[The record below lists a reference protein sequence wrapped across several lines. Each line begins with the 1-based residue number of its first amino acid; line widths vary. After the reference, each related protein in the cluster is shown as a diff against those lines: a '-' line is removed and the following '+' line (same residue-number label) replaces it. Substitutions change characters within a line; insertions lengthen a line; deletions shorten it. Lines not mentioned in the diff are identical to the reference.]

1 MASIKEVKTRKGTGY
16 QIQYTGSDGIRKHKT
31 VYVNR
36 KKAKEIALTIEAKK
50 SRIKAGLEPE
60 PASMKKLE
68 KVIDDYIVNGTR
80 SKTPETVK
88 REEKVYKTLKVELG
102 HIPISRITPKQMEQY
117 FIARQDGGVSPAGV
131 GLELRTIKAFFN
143 YQIRMKTLVT
153 NPAAGIKPPR
163 QLPKPIRFLTQ
174 DEIGRL
180 FEKVDDPNYKDLIM
194 AYLNTGARRRE
205 ILAENF
211 KWSDVQFKL
220 NRVRLNGKGDKVRY
234 VPMNAVLREILERR
248 KADGHEYPFK
258 MDYHWMFKKISKYYK
273 LAEIENANIHTL
285 RKTFGSLLIAQKV
298 DVFRVSKLLGHSTV
312 VVTQQHY
319 ADILKDDLE
328 TTIGCLE
335 SLFTEDGESEK

>member
-1 MASIKEVKTRKGTGY
+1 MASIRKVKTKKGTGY
-16 QIQYTGSDGIRKHKT
+16 HIQYYDTDGSRKNKT
-31 VYVNR
+31 VYVSL
-36 KKAKEIALTIEAKK
+36 KKAKEIAASLEVKK
-50 SRIKAGLEPE
+50 SLIKAGLAPE
-60 PASMKKLE
+60 PASMIKLE
-68 KVIDDYIVNGTR
+68 KVIDDYMINGTR
-80 SKTPETVK
+80 SKTPETIK
-88 REEKVYKTLKVELG
+88 REEKVYKTLKAELG
-102 HIPISRITPKQMEQY
+102 QVPISRITPKQMEQY

-143 YQIRMKTLVT
+143 YQVKMKTLAH
-153 NPAAGIKPPR
+153 NPAEGIKPPR
-163 QLPKPIRFLTQ
+163 QEPKPIRFLTQ
-174 DEIGRL
+174 EEIGRL
-180 FEKVDDPNYKDLIM
+180 LEKVDDPNYKDLIM

-205 ILAENF
+205 LLAPNF
-211 KWSDVQFKL
+211 EWADVQFNL

-273 LAEIENANIHTL
+273 AAEIENANIHTL

-298 DVFRVSKLLGHSTV
+298 DVFRVSKLLGHSSV

-335 SLFTEDGESEK
+335 SVFNSED

>member
-1 MASIKEVKTRKGTGY
+1 MMARVTEVKTKKGTGY
-16 QIQYTGSDGIRKHKT
+16 HIQYYDSNGERKHKT
-31 VYVNR
+31 VYVSHKR
-36 KKAKEIALTIEAKK
+36 AKEIATILEAKK
-50 SRIKAGLEPE
+50 SLIKAGLAPE
-60 PASMKKLE
+60 PASVKTLE
-68 KVIDDYIVNGTR
+68 KVVDDYLVNGTR
-80 SKTPETVK
+80 SKALETVI
-88 REEKVYKTLKVELG
+88 REEKVYKSLKEVLG
-102 HIPISRITPKQMEQY
+102 NVPIGRITPRQMEQY

-298 DVFRVSKLLGHSTV
+298 DVFRVSKLLGHSSV

-335 SLFTEDGESEK
+335 SIFETED

>member
-1 MASIKEVKTRKGTGY
+1 MASIRKVKTKKGTGY
-16 QIQYTGSDGIRKHKT
+16 HIQYYDPNGERKNKT
-31 VYVNR
+31 VYVGL
-36 KKAKEIALTIEAKK
+36 KKAKEFAATIEVKK

-60 PASMKKLE
+60 PASMKTLE

-80 SKTPETVK
+80 SKTLETIM

-102 HIPISRITPKQMEQY
+102 HIPISRITPRQMEQY

-153 NPAAGIKPPR
+153 NPAAGLKPPR
-163 QLPKPIRFLTQ
+163 QLPKPIRFLTR

-180 FEKVDDPNYKDLIM
+180 LEKVDDPNYKDLIM

-205 ILAENF
+205 ILAPNF
-211 KWSDVQFKL
+211 EWSDVHFKL

-234 VPMNAVLREILERR
+234 VPMNAVLRQILERR

-273 LAEIENANIHTL
+273 AAEIENANIHTL

-335 SLFTEDGESEK
+335 SIFETED